1 MANEY
6 SVIIHDFISARR
18 AAAEQRQAEAQAIG
32 DEAMVSYW
40 QGQLDEYDWLRAY
53 FRKHTDLKGFIYY

>member
-18 AAAEQRQAEAQAIG
+18 AAAEQRQADARARA

-40 QGQLDEYDWLRAY
+40 QGQLDEWDWLRRY
-53 FRKHTDLKGFIYY
+53 LRENTDLKGFIYY